1 MKLVCYLGT
10 RGCPG
15 VLEEALRDDLD
26 PVAVVVPVE
35 ERLLGPH
42 LDGGEALDG
51 LRGVAELLEDR
62 ARERGLRAAA
72 RTEEP
77 LAGVFDE
84 RPDVEDRLQTA
95 VVDPP
100 VEEAL
105 VDAAREHGA
114 ETCYLARDAL
124 DVLDEAGIRP
134 GERLQA
140 AGVELVTR

>member
-1 MKLVCYLGT
+1 MRLVCYLGT

-15 VLEEALRDDLD
+15 VLEEALRDDFD
-26 PVAVVVPVE
+26 PIAVLVPVE

-42 LDGGEALDG
+42 LDGSDAREG
-51 LRGVAELLEDR
+51 LRCVAELLASR

-84 RPDVEDRLQTA
+84 RPEVEDRIHA
-95 VVDPP
+95 GVIEPP
-100 VEEAL
+100 IEEAL

-134 GERLQA
+134 GERLQS
-140 AGVELVTR
+140 AGVDLVTR